1 MSHKNPYIQ
10 IDRQIVGDV
19 YTSREVM
26 DDLTILCDDF
36 GARFAGTPQERQAT
50 EFITETFTRYG
61 LKDAR
66 LEFYPYAGWSRGQ
79 ATLEIIEPT
88 SKSIHCISLP
98 CCPANDIH
106 AELVSV
112 GCGSPAEYEG
122 LGEEMVGSIV
132 MAGSVS
138 PPDLGRWVHRKEKY
152 ERAVLG
158 GASAFIFVSEHP
170 GVGPE
175 TGSL

>member
-1 MSHKNPYIQ
+1 M
-10 IDRQIVGDV
+10 
-19 YTSREVM
+19 
-26 DDLTILCDDF
+26 
-36 GARFAGTPQERQAT
+36 
-50 EFITETFTRYG
+50 
-61 LKDAR
+61 
-66 LEFYPYAGWSRGQ
+66 
-79 ATLEIIEPT
+79 EIIEPT
-88 SKSIHCISLP
+88 SKSIHCISLLY
-98 CCPANDIH
+98 CPANDIH

-112 GCGSPAEYEG
+112 GCGSPVEYEG

-132 MAGSVS
+132 MAGSAS